1 MQRCL
6 SLAKRGSGLVAP
18 NPMVGAVLVHDGE
31 IIGEGWHGKYGGPH
45 AEVNC
50 FDSVSAGNHNRIG
63 NSRMYVSLEPC
74 AHFGKTPPC
83 ADRII
88 HEGVPEVF
96 IGCRDPFIKVD
107 GRGIEKLERAGI
119 IVRSGILER
128 ECREMNRRF
137 LIFHEQK
144 RPYIILKWA
153 ETADHKIASH
163 QQMSVKDRLYI
174 TSDSTNRIIH
184 KWRSEEAAI
193 LVGSN
198 TARLDDPTLNTRLWP
213 GPSPVRIV
221 IDPDLELP
229 SHLKLL
235 NDGAP
240 TIIFNNVK
248 HEADKNIQYYQ
259 VANDVSMIVQIM
271 NGLYSLN
278 IQSVLVEGGL
288 KTLQS
293 FIDGGIWDEARVITN
308 NKLFI
313 GQGISAPQLSLRHL
327 VKENNIEDDI
337 IRYYRP
343 G

>member
-6 SLAKRGSGLVAP
+6 SLAKRGSGRVAP

-31 IIGEGWHGKYGGPH
+31 IIGEGWHEKYGGPH

-50 FDSVSAGNHNRIG
+50 FDSVSHANHKLIG

-88 HEGVPEVF
+88 QEGVPEVF
-96 IGCRDPFIKVD
+96 IGCRDPFSKVD

-119 IVRSGILER
+119 IVRAGILER
-128 ECREMNRRF
+128 ECREINRRF

-153 ETADHKIASH
+153 ETADHKIAGH
-163 QQMSVKDRLYI
+163 QQKGVKDRLYI
-174 TSDSTNRIIH
+174 TSESTNRIIH

-213 GPSPVRIV
+213 GASPVRIV
-221 IDPDLELP
+221 IDPDLELS

-240 TIIFNNVK
+240 TIIFNTVK

-259 VANDVSMIVQIM
+259 VTNDVSMVVQIM
-271 NGLYSLN
+271 NGLYSLE

-293 FIDGGIWDEARVITN
+293 FIDEGIWDEARVISN

-313 GQGISAPQLSLRHL
+313 GEGLPAPQLFRSHL
-327 VKENNIEDDI
+327 VEENKLNDET

-343 G
+343 D